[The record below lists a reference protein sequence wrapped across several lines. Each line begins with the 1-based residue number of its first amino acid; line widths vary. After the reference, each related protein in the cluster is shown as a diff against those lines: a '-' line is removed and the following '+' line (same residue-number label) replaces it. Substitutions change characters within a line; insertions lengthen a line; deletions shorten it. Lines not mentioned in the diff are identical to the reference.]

1 MFLYVYIWYSLITFL
16 YSSNAYFFFFFFSFR
31 SRSNPEHLNSIWN
44 IDFINSWEIQVSLT
58 AFRESCDI
66 WFMKSTT
73 SSSCVRLIIVQLCA
87 ENHGGGDLRPFDV
100 AFSPFSSK
108 WQWKGGSEMG
118 LRLRR
123 YKVIGYP
130 GEVHHKKMLC
140 SSSYLL
146 RNDWMCLLPR
156 LDFLNFFLW
165 MRL

>member
-1 MFLYVYIWYSLITFL
+1 MPI
-16 YSSNAYFFFFFFSFR
+16 FFFFFFSFR

-100 AFSPFSSK
+100 AFSPISSK

-156 LDFLNFFLW
+156 LEFFFFLW